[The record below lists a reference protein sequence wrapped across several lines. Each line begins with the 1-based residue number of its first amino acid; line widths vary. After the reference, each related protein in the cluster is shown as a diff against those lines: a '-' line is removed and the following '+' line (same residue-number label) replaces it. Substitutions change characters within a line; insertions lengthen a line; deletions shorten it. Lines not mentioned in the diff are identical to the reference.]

1 MLSGELAMQT
11 FGLNYQV
18 KPESA
23 EDFKA
28 ALVQLI
34 ETMKAYDGHVE
45 TKLYADV
52 TQPNSMMIY
61 SDWRT
66 KAEFAAFFRSETFK
80 DALGKTTGML
90 ESSPTHMAGQDIR
103 LVKNPG

>member
-1 MLSGELAMQT
+1 MQT

-18 KPESA
+18 KPDCV

-34 ETMKAYDGHVE
+34 EAMKAYDGHVE

-61 SDWRT
+61 SDWKT
-66 KAEFAAFFRSETFK
+66 KAAFASFFRSETFQK
-80 DALGKTTGML
+80 ALEETTAML
-90 ESSPTHMAGQDIR
+90 ESSPTHMAGQDLR
-103 LVKNPG
+103 LVKDPGQSANS

>member
-1 MLSGELAMQT
+1 MQT

-18 KPESA
+18 KPECV

-34 ETMKAYDGHVE
+34 ETMKGYDGHVE
-45 TKLYADV
+45 TKLFADV

-61 SDWRT
+61 SDWKT
-66 KAEFAAFFRSETFK
+66 KAEFASFFRSADFQE
-80 DALGKTTGML
+80 AIEKTIGML
-90 ESSPTHMAGQDIR
+90 ESHPTHMAGQDIR
-103 LVKNPG
+103 LIKNPG

>member
-1 MLSGELAMQT
+1 MQT

-18 KPESA
+18 KPDCV

-34 ETMKAYDGHVE
+34 EAMKGYDGHVE

-61 SDWRT
+61 SDWKT
-66 KAEFAAFFRSETFK
+66 KAEFASFFRSKEFQKALEET
-80 DALGKTTGML
+80 TPML
-90 ESSPTHMAGQDIR
+90 ESHPTHMAGQDIR